1 LILMVLMYMGFF
13 SAIINPVL
21 RLVYSFLLG

>member
-1 LILMVLMYMGFF
+1 MILMYMGFF

-21 RLVYSFLLG
+21 RLVYSLLLR